1 MRHTG
6 EGALIGATTVGVF
19 FGMFFGLSSRS
30 GNGGFVSNESMT
42 VTGGLLGALIGS
54 KSRDRWERIP
64 VKVTLGS

>member
-1 MRHTG
+1 
-6 EGALIGATTVGVF
+6 L
-19 FGMFFGLSSRS
+19 GLSSGS

-64 VKVTLGS
+64 VNITMGSLLIQSNHIALNKGITE

>member
-1 MRHTG
+1 
-6 EGALIGATTVGVF
+6 
-19 FGMFFGLSSRS
+19 MFFGLSSRS

-42 VTGGLLGALIGS
+42 LIGVSNDLVTGGLLGALIGS